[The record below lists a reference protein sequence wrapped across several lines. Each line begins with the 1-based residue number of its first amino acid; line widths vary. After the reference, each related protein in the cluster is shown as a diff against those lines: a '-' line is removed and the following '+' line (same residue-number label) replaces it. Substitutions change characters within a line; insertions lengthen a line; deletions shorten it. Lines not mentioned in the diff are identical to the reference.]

1 MKRKWYNSLSN
12 WLLPLPCLCFFSE
25 RSYLYPCIS
34 IPSSCL
40 TGPSL
45 CHWSLCLFHIPC
57 LWSSQGYCPSSHD
70 ALAMKWLLDLFN
82 SVPSTVAS
90 CMSAS
95 LPVCVYLVAFIWL
108 PPLISK
114 SLSCRFWPRCSP
126 WPSTSPAAYPAL
138 PDVPVCPGRPLC
150 TWADRAFCSPSLF
163 SFGSFRVHTL
173 PPPVLAVRSGKVVLL
188 LYSSVSSSV
197 TQDAVSTSLIGFLW
211 RLQVI

>member
-1 MKRKWYNSLSN
+1 MIQFPLKLVASPS
-12 WLLPLPCLCFFSE
+12 LPLFFSE

-70 ALAMKWLLDLFN
+70 ALVMKWLLDLFN

-114 SLSCRFWPRCSP
+114 SLSCWLWPRCSP
-126 WPSTSPAAYPAL
+126 WPSTSPAVYPAL

-173 PPPVLAVRSGKVVLL
+173 PPPVLAMRSGKVVLL